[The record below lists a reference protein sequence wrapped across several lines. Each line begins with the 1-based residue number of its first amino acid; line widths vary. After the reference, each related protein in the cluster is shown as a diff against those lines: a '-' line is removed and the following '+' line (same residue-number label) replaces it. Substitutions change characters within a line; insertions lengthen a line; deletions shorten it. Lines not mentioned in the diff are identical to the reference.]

1 VGVHQAASRLGDGE
15 DQSDLRRAIIAIRD
29 SGYYNPFLAIP
40 GRRPEDFEAKG
51 ESRRN
56 KYYSY
61 MNDVLPLYKY
71 TKI

>member
-1 VGVHQAASRLGDGE
+1 VGVYQAASRLGVRE
-15 DQSDLRRAIIAIRD
+15 DQSDLFRAIIAIRD

-61 MNDVLPLYKY
+61 VTDVLPLIEY
-71 TKI
+71 